1 MRLSLEI
8 KPFSFFLVRSLKT
21 FRGIIH
27 EKKGWL
33 LKIENESGDCGW
45 GEVAPMDPFEIE
57 KCGKILKSLGVC
69 PSRELLEEIITSSP
83 GPLGF
88 GIGSALGE
96 LDYLIGSER
105 DNNWLKAPKSAFLLS
120 TAPSCLEQLEVFLE
134 TIKNNPPKKI
144 TIKLKVGMET
154 DLLDNKLIHDVLKRL
169 PNNCCI
175 RLDANTGW
183 SREQANHWANYF
195 LNDHRLEWLEQPLP
209 TNDLQGLLDLSQ
221 KVPVALDESLIKN
234 PSLTTSWKS
243 WQIRRPA
250 LEGDPRI
257 LLEELLQ
264 GKSHIAI
271 STFFETGIGRRW
283 IDHLAALQQQSPTPT
298 APGLAPG
305 WCPHS
310 LLFSD
315 NPRIVWETA

>member
-1 MRLSLEI
+1 MRLSLDI
-8 KPFSFFLVRSLKT
+8 KPFSFFLVRALKT
-21 FRGIIH
+21 FRGVIH

-33 LKIENESGDCGW
+33 LKIETASGDCGW
-45 GEVAPMDPFEIE
+45 GEVAPRNPLEIQ
-57 KCGKILKSLGVC
+57 KCEKILKRLGVYPC
-69 PSRELLEEIITSSP
+69 RELLEETIASSP
-83 GPLGF
+83 GALGF

-96 LDYLIGSER
+96 LDNLIGSEHN
-105 DNNWLKAPKSAFLLS
+105 NNWLKAPKSAFLLS
-120 TAPSCLEQLEVFLE
+120 IDQSCLEQLDDFLKQ
-134 TIKNNPPKKI
+134 TKSNHQKRI
-144 TIKLKVGMET
+144 TLKLKVGVET
-154 DLLDNKLIHDVLKRL
+154 DLIDNKLIHKVLKRL
-169 PNNCCI
+169 PTNCCI

-183 SREQANHWANYF
+183 SREQANYWANYF
-195 LNDHRLEWLEQPLP
+195 LDDHRLEWLEQPLP
-209 TNDLQGLLDLSQ
+209 THDFRGLLDLSQ
-221 KVPVALDESLIKN
+221 KVPVALDESLIEN
-234 PSLTTSWKS
+234 PSLKTSWKS

-257 LLEELLQ
+257 LLEELLK

-283 IDHLAALQQQSPTPT
+283 INHLAAVQQQSPTPT

-315 NPRIVWETA
+315 NPRIVWEAA